1 MYNKFDDYNH
11 TIYQI
16 NQEVTTKMENTKD
29 NIGNTDF
36 IKEFKLLKKAKMK
49 KKLIYIRNCYLH
61 NTNLCFRSV
70 SYT

>member
-1 MYNKFDDYNH
+1 
-11 TIYQI
+11 
-16 NQEVTTKMENTKD
+16 MENTKD

-70 SYT
+70 SYA